1 MKLLS
6 SAFSNICELFQ
17 IREETYESS
26 KDFVRAKIVLGVQ
39 LIYMIAWIFY
49 IGLYYSMGSPI
60 NGLICLFVGLPSVFF
75 GIYFFIKTHNIDM
88 GALISSGTALITLAV
103 LTITT
108 GGVQSPIL
116 GWIIAVII
124 VTFLQTKRRFGIVFT
139 ILTIQII
146 LLLFMTELWVD
157 ELPYYLPF
165 TKESSAYNTFTMLTQ
180 SAIVL
185 TVVTSTLVYSN
196 LVSSAFKESQYAR
209 DRAQQAAQ
217 VKGDFMA
224 MMSHEI
230 RTPMNVMMGMISL
243 LEDTS
248 LDSEQRRCLKTLSY
262 SVDGLT
268 TIVNDVLDFSRLEA
282 MRLDIEKERFN
293 IRDLLDG
300 ISEMFGI
307 RVREKNLNFTVMVDH
322 TVPQFI
328 TSDPGRIRQILINF
342 IGNALKFTESGHISL
357 SVIVLSHGNF
367 EQTIRFAVED
377 SGIGI
382 PESKMERIFQPFEQL
397 DSSINRKYGGTGL
410 GLTICKRLT
419 ELMGGTIDFT
429 SVENSGTTFY
439 IDLPV
444 SIDIKDAA
452 KQKQLSSIN
461 IYHRSK
467 NDSEQNQIREFA
479 LYHGARYFSIDETF
493 RLTPESNSILI
504 EDETV
509 QSSTQ
514 NMARIVLTSK
524 AVKHIEKLD
533 DTTVLLQKP
542 LTASLL
548 KDGIKIVLNRKDEEP
563 PAEIISEKK
572 VSTGE
577 SILLVEDNPYNQKV
591 ASKMLEKFE
600 YRVTVASNGA
610 EAVEIFQSSSFDLI
624 LMDMQMPEMNGL
636 QASKIIRDLEREN
649 CYTPIVAM
657 TANVLDQDRERCYDA
672 GMNDHL
678 AKPFRRDDLLRVIE
692 KNLPLKKVTA

>member
-6 SAFSNICELFQ
+6 SAFSHICELFQ
-17 IREETYESS
+17 IRKETYDSS

-39 LIYMIAWIFY
+39 LIYMMAWIFY
-49 IGLYYSMGSPI
+49 IALYYTIGSPI
-60 NGLICLFVGLPSVFF
+60 NGLICLFIGLPSVFF

-108 GGVQSPIL
+108 GGIQSPIL

-124 VTFLQTKRRFGIVFT
+124 VTFLQTKRRFGIIFT

-146 LLLFMTELWVD
+146 LILFMTELWMD

-165 TKESSAYNTFTMLTQ
+165 PMDSTPYSTFVMLTQ

-185 TVVTSTLVYSN
+185 TVVTSTLIYSN

-209 DRAQQAAQ
+209 DRAQKAAQ

-243 LEDTS
+243 LEDTE
-248 LDSEQRRCLKTLSY
+248 LDIEQQRCLKTLSY

-282 MRLDIEKERFN
+282 MRLDIENERFN

-307 RVREKNLNFTVMVDH
+307 KIREKSLNYTVMVDH
-322 TVPQFI
+322 TIPQFI

-342 IGNALKFTESGHISL
+342 IGNALKFTEAGYISL
-357 SVIVLSHGNF
+357 SVVVKSHGNF

-382 PESKMERIFQPFEQL
+382 PHSKMERIFQPFEQL

-419 ELMGGTIDFT
+419 ELMGGTIDFS
-429 SVENSGTTFY
+429 SVENCGTTFY
-439 IDLPV
+439 VDLPIT
-444 SIDIKDAA
+444 IDIKDAV
-452 KQKQLSSIN
+452 KEKKLSSVK
-461 IYHRSK
+461 IYHRAQSD
-467 NDSEQNQIREFA
+467 NEENQIREFA
-479 LYHGARYFSIDETF
+479 LYQGARYFTVDEAVNIPKEPNTVM
-493 RLTPESNSILI
+493 IM
-504 EDETV
+504 DEEFTD
-509 QSSTQ
+509 SPL
-514 NMARIVLTSK
+514 NIPRIILTSK
-524 AVKHIEKLD
+524 ALKHIEKID
-533 DTTVLLQKP
+533 STTVLLQKP

-548 KDGIKIVLNRKDEEP
+548 KDGIETLLNRSSDKP
-563 PAEIISEKK
+563 KPLVSAETK
-572 VSTGE
+572 VSGGA
-577 SILLVEDNPYNQKV
+577 ILLVEDNPYNQKV
-591 ASKMLEKFE
+591 ASKMLEKFK
-600 YRVTVASNGA
+600 YNVTVASNGV
-610 EAVEIFQSSSFDLI
+610 EAVDKFQSSSFNLI
-624 LMDMQMPEMNGL
+624 LMDMQMPEMDGL
-636 QASKIIRDLEREN
+636 QAARIIREEEKEGN
-649 CYTPIVAM
+649 YTPIVAM
-657 TANVLDQDRERCYDA
+657 TANVLDQDREKCYDA
-672 GMNDHL
+672 GMDDHL
-678 AKPFRRDDLLRVIE
+678 AKPFRRDDLLSVIE
-692 KNLPLKKVTA
+692 KNLPLKREIQ